1 MSRRERGQ
9 SLIEIAIAVA
19 VASIAIG
26 AAAAGTISAGRHF
39 GANPQRTALEDA
51 AHREMRVA
59 VDLLKYAGGSI
70 APTVVATT
78 VPLPGGSPLP
88 AHLGVSTTALSGGG
102 TGITITA
109 SSDADANLA
118 ASVSVTVPAPV
129 PVPSAEIVA
138 PGAAPAPT
146 GAP

>member
-1 MSRRERGQ
+1 M
-9 SLIEIAIAVA
+9 IELAVCVA

-26 AAAAGTISAGRHF
+26 AAAAGTISAMRHF

-59 VDLLKYAGGSI
+59 VDLLKYQGGAI
-70 APTVVATT
+70 APAVVATT

-88 AHLGVSTTALSGGG
+88 AHLGVSTNALSGGG
-102 TGITITA
+102 IGVTITA
-109 SSDADANLA
+109 SSDADANVA
-118 ASVSVTVPAPV
+118 ASVSVTLPAPV

-138 PGAAPAPT
+138 PSPAPAPT